1 MVIYIINNNNGIPY
15 YNNNYTHLDYEKDVT
30 EIEIYFFEKVN
41 KQGWHDGEWYTVTDK
56 NDMANLLAYINSMD
70 ILKKEKILNTRDYAY
85 VNISIEYNYKDDPS
99 SEYSSKYDN
108 IIISNNCLYFMED
121 PQWDGDYV
129 SYRIGENKKFKDI
142 CNHILNICP
151 NAVPQQ

>member
-1 MVIYIINNNNGIPY
+1 MVIYIINNNNGTPY

-30 EIEIYFFEKVN
+30 KIEIFFFEKVN
-41 KQGWHDGEWYTVTDK
+41 KQGWRDGEWYTVTDK

-108 IIISNNCLYFMED
+108 IIISNN
-121 PQWDGDYV
+121 
-129 SYRIGENKKFKDI
+129 
-142 CNHILNICP
+142 
-151 NAVPQQ
+151 